1 VSYLGSDTFLFYSTP
16 CLLQNPIVYIAYC
29 YVSSGEESTIKQ
41 PGYLPS
47 KELFHVFRRW
57 GKDVQRTRTGH
68 GLGAIRGTQFSQEVF
83 DVEFDGM

>member
-1 VSYLGSDTFLFYSTP
+1 MHTQSFPP
-16 CLLQNPIVYIAYC
+16 CLLQHAIVYIAYC

-47 KELFHVFRRW
+47 KELFHVLRRLEE
-57 GKDVQRTRTGH
+57 DVQRTRMGH
-68 GLGAIRGTQFSQEVF
+68 GLGTVRCSQFGQEVL